1 MKVFNDWFGCVIDIY
16 YPGVCLTSTS
26 ASRLVKGTDTA
37 VMSNQILTRPFY
49 AWVAGAFVH
58 YIWIRERCEKINY
71 LLRPLFIAI
80 SHPEEG
86 WGGRILVPSRQNL
99 PDPSIIDSQYYYETP
114 PPPPYTMLATTD
126 IPWKPCIFPPKD
138 SFAPPSPHLRA
149 IKIDCSQR

>member
-1 MKVFNDWFGCVIDIY
+1 MTGLDALLIFMLLTQSMVLY

-99 PDPSIIDSQYYYETP
+99 PDPSIIDSQYYYDTP
-114 PPPPYTMLATTD
+114 PPRHILCWRQLISLENHVSSPPPFTTRGCPLW
-126 IPWKPCIFPPKD
+126 IWWGW
-138 SFAPPSPHLRA
+138 L
-149 IKIDCSQR
+149 